1 MSPPFF
7 SIKEGITMYKEI
19 EIGNKKIG
27 MLANG
32 LSPVL
37 FNRVFHADFF
47 SLSSEL
53 GTGNEGATVDTFS
66 KMGFIMAKQAEKKDL
81 TKINEDQF
89 WKWLEGFDPMDIPN
103 AIIDIVDLYMSQTK
117 GTATA
122 KK

>member
-7 SIKEGITMYKEI
+7 QQEGIMYKEI
-19 EIGNKKIG
+19 EIGNKKVG

-32 LSPVL
+32 LSPIL

-47 SLSSEL
+47 SLSMNL
-53 GTGNEGATVDTFS
+53 GEGNEGATVDTFS

-81 TKINEDQF
+81 TKITEDEF
-89 WKWLEGFDPMDIPN
+89 FSWLEGFDPMDVPN
-103 AIIDIVDLYMSQTK
+103 AIRDIVDLYMTQTE
-117 GTATA
+117 GTAKA